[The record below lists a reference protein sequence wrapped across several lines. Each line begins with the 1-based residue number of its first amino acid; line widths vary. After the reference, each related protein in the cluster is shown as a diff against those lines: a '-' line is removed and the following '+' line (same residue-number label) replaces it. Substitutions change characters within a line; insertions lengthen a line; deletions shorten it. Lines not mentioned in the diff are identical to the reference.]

1 MRRFLS
7 VLGLWLSLRL
17 NGIWNLCLT
26 IISCTHLSDF
36 TPLILSPGFSFCFIW
51 HYMLFRLWEDSR
63 VFMARGQPQTQQKFP
78 NLRLTIILKF
88 YFLIPPIITTGFLV
102 YYLFQYCF
110 GVHLKRTPRVFLG
123 IWLYPQT
130 QQYKLLLVLI
140 FTVMEWILHQRCCRP
155 TFINQFPTL
164 TTHVSQNL
172 SLNLYLTTQP
182 PQDNGH
188 TLGSLWYHVLRK
200 RCNVKMGWKKNTT
213 TNKS

>member
-51 HYMLFRLWEDSR
+51 HYMLFCLWEDSR
-63 VFMARGQPQTQQKFP
+63 VFMARGQPQTQQKFL
-78 NLRLTIILKF
+78 NLRLTIIPKF

-123 IWLYPQT
+123 ILLIIPSDSTIQALTSAHLHSHGMNFAPEMLQTNVYQPIPNPHYP
-130 QQYKLLLVLI
+130 
-140 FTVMEWILHQRCCRP
+140 C
-155 TFINQFPTL
+155 
-164 TTHVSQNL
+164 
-172 SLNLYLTTQP
+172 
-182 PQDNGH
+182 
-188 TLGSLWYHVLRK
+188 
-200 RCNVKMGWKKNTT
+200 
-213 TNKS
+213 